1 MSGAEKHEYSG
12 QQKDKT
18 SRMYALLLN
27 NLQNIFHSRN
37 LQQYSL

>member
-1 MSGAEKHEYSG
+1 MSGAEKHEYNG

-18 SRMYALLLN
+18 SRTYALLN